1 MKKSFA
7 LLLISL
13 SGVQAIPAAMAAANY
28 QYIAETT
35 APAQRQGMVFVSGI
49 NWNCQ
54 GARCTTSGPWAT
66 PAASDCHA
74 LAQQVGPVRSYG
86 HKGGMLTPGDLQQC
100 NAGLATGQP
109 SPFARG
115 AQPIS
120 PPGTPAPGAFA
131 RGAQPITPPPVTP
144 PLGTPPPAPGTPPS
158 AGPGLKPLI
167 NADTFMRAPQ
177 MVAPPQAP
185 PTKAPGKPPSVAS
198 AQGPVV
204 INANTL
210 RYAGRGPVVI
220 NAETLRYAGR
230 GPVVIN
236 ADTLRYAGHG
246 PAATNK
252 LTKLSRAANSGPIVI
267 QADTLRYAGRGA
279 VVINAETLRYLGRGP
294 AVINANTLRYSG
306 TDR

>member
-13 SGVQAIPAAMAAANY
+13 GGVQAIPAAMAAANY

-35 APAQRQGMVFVSGI
+35 APAQRQGMVSVSGI

-66 PAASDCHA
+66 PATGACHA
-74 LAQQVGPVRSYG
+74 LARQVGPVRSYG
-86 HKGGMLTPGDLQQC
+86 HKGGMLTPGELQQC
-100 NAGLATGQP
+100 NAGVATDKP

-115 AQPIS
+115 AQPI
-120 PPGTPAPGAFA
+120 PQPGKPAPGAFA
-131 RGAQPITPPPVTP
+131 RGAQPITPPPVAS
-144 PLGTPPPAPGTPPS
+144 PLGTPPRAPDSPPS

-177 MVAPPQAP
+177 PLAPPAPAKGMPVQVFIRTQALELWVV
-185 PTKAPGKPPSVAS
+185 PGQGVVNVNPGR
-198 AQGPVV
+198 GPVV
-204 INANTL
+204 INADTL

-236 ADTLRYAGHG
+236 ADTLRYAG
-246 PAATNK
+246 
-252 LTKLSRAANSGPIVI
+252 
-267 QADTLRYAGRGA
+267 
-279 VVINAETLRYLGRGP
+279 RGP
-294 AVINANTLRYSG
+294 VVINANTLRYSG